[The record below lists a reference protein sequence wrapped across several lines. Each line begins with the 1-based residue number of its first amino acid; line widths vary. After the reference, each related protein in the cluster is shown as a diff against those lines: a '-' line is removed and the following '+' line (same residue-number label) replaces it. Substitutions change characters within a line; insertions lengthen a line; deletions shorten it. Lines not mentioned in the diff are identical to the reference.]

1 MPEVRTAPIRV
12 LAIAVLGVVV
22 SCARADA
29 APVKVEQVM
38 SQVLSQ
44 VLAIGCRIR
53 VTAEGEAIRIE
64 AVATS
69 REDVNGSYR
78 LDIQKSSP
86 SGSSRNTQSGKF
98 SLEAD
103 KEEVLS
109 TTFLGASDAGHF
121 QARLVIDSNSG
132 SVSCSSP

>member
-1 MPEVRTAPIRV
+1 MPEVRTALIKG

-22 SCARADA
+22 SCVRADA
-29 APVKVEQVM
+29 APAKVEQVM
-38 SQVLSQ
+38 SQ

-69 REDVNGSYR
+69 REDVNGNYR
-78 LDIQKSSP
+78 LDIQKRSADGTSH
-86 SGSSRNTQSGKF
+86 NIQSGKF
-98 SLEAD
+98 SLEAN

-121 QARLVIDSNSG
+121 QARLVIDSNFG
-132 SVSCSSP
+132 SVSCISP

>member
-1 MPEVRTAPIRV
+1 MPEVRAALIKR
-12 LAIAVLGVVV
+12 LIIAVLGVVV
-22 SCARADA
+22 SCARTDAESAD
-29 APVKVEQVM
+29 VEQVM
-38 SQVLSQ
+38 AV
-44 VLAIGCRIR
+44 GCRIR

-69 REDVNGSYR
+69 RLDVNGSYR
-78 LDIQKSSP
+78 LDIRKNSAD
-86 SGSSRNTQSGKF
+86 GSSHNIQSGKF
-98 SLEAD
+98 SLEAN

>member
-1 MPEVRTAPIRV
+1 MPEVRTALIRG

-29 APVKVEQVM
+29 ASVKVEQVM

-78 LDIQKSSP
+78 LDIQKSSA
-86 SGSSRNTQSGKF
+86 SGSSRNTQSGRF
-98 SLEAD
+98 RLEAD
-103 KEEVLS
+103 KEEILS

>member
-1 MPEVRTAPIRV
+1 MPEVRTALIKGLV
-12 LAIAVLGVVV
+12 IAVLGVVV

-38 SQVLSQ
+38 SQVLA
-44 VLAIGCRIR
+44 VGCRIR

-69 REDVNGSYR
+69 REDVNGNYR
-78 LDIQKSSP
+78 LDIQKSSANGT
-86 SGSSRNTQSGKF
+86 SHNIQSGKF

-103 KEEVLS
+103 KEEILS

>member
-1 MPEVRTAPIRV
+1 MPERRAALIRGLV
-12 LAIAVLGVVV
+12 IAVLGVGV
-22 SCARADA
+22 SCARTDA
-29 APVKVEQVM
+29 ASPKVEQVM
-38 SQVLSQ
+38 SQVLA
-44 VLAIGCRIR
+44 VGCRIR

-69 REDVNGSYR
+69 RADVNGSYR
-78 LDIQKSSP
+78 LDIRKNSAD
-86 SGSSRNTQSGKF
+86 GSSHNIQSGKF

-103 KEEVLS
+103 KEEILS

-132 SVSCSSP
+132 SVSCIAP

>member
-1 MPEVRTAPIRV
+1 MPEVRTALIGG
-12 LAIAVLGVVV
+12 LAIAVLGVVF

-38 SQVLSQ
+38 SQVMSQ

-78 LDIQKSSP
+78 LDIQKSSA

-109 TTFLGASDAGHF
+109 TTFLRASDAGHF

>member
-1 MPEVRTAPIRV
+1 MPEVRTALIKG
-12 LAIAVLGVVV
+12 LTIAVLGVVV
-22 SCARADA
+22 SCARTDA
-29 APVKVEQVM
+29 ASADVEQVM
-38 SQVLSQ
+38 AV
-44 VLAIGCRIR
+44 GCHIR
-53 VTAEGEAIRIE
+53 VTAEGEAVRIE

-78 LDIQKSSP
+78 LDIRKNSADGTSQ
-86 SGSSRNTQSGKF
+86 NTQSGKF
-98 SLEAD
+98 SLEAN
-103 KEEVLS
+103 KEEILS

>member
-1 MPEVRTAPIRV
+1 MPEVRAALIKR
-12 LAIAVLGVVV
+12 LIIAVLGVVV
-22 SCARADA
+22 SCARTDAESAD
-29 APVKVEQVM
+29 VEQVM
-38 SQVLSQ
+38 AV
-44 VLAIGCRIR
+44 GCRIR

-69 REDVNGSYR
+69 RLDVNGSYR
-78 LDIQKSSP
+78 LDIRKNSAD
-86 SGSSRNTQSGKF
+86 GSSHNIQSGKF
-98 SLEAD
+98 SLEAN
-103 KEEVLS
+103 KEEILS

>member
-1 MPEVRTAPIRV
+1 MPDVRTALIKG

-22 SCARADA
+22 SCARTDA
-29 APVKVEQVM
+29 ASADVEQVM
-38 SQVLSQ
+38 AV
-44 VLAIGCRIR
+44 GCRIR

-69 REDVNGSYR
+69 REDVNGNYR
-78 LDIQKSSP
+78 LDIQKSSA
-86 SGSSRNTQSGKF
+86 SGTSHNIQSGKF
-98 SLEAD
+98 SLEANR
-103 KEEVLS
+103 EEVLS

>member
-1 MPEVRTAPIRV
+1 
-12 LAIAVLGVVV
+12 
-22 SCARADA
+22 
-29 APVKVEQVM
+29 
-38 SQVLSQ
+38 
-44 VLAIGCRIR
+44 
-53 VTAEGEAIRIE
+53 
-64 AVATS
+64 
-69 REDVNGSYR
+69 VNGSYR

>member
-1 MPEVRTAPIRV
+1 MPEVRTALIKG

-22 SCARADA
+22 FCARTDA
-29 APVKVEQVM
+29 ASADVEQVM
-38 SQVLSQ
+38 AV
-44 VLAIGCRIR
+44 GCRIR

-69 REDVNGSYR
+69 REDVNGNYR
-78 LDIQKSSP
+78 LDIEKSSADGT
-86 SGSSRNTQSGKF
+86 SHNIQSGKF
-98 SLEAD
+98 SLEANR
-103 KEEVLS
+103 EEVLS
-109 TTFLGASDAGHF
+109 TTFLGASDAGYF

>member
-1 MPEVRTAPIRV
+1 MPEVRAALIGG

-22 SCARADA
+22 SCARANA
-29 APVKVEQVM
+29 APAEVEQV
-38 SQVLSQ
+38 QVEQ
-44 VLAIGCRIR
+44 VLAVGCRIR
-53 VTAEGEAIRIE
+53 VTAEGEAVRIE

-69 REDVNGSYR
+69 REDVNGNYR
-78 LDIQKSSP
+78 LDIRKSSADGT
-86 SGSSRNTQSGKF
+86 SHNSQSGKF
-98 SLEAD
+98 SLEAN

>member
-1 MPEVRTAPIRV
+1 MPEVRTALIKG

-22 SCARADA
+22 FCARTDA
-29 APVKVEQVM
+29 ASADVEQVM
-38 SQVLSQ
+38 AV
-44 VLAIGCRIR
+44 GCRIR

-69 REDVNGSYR
+69 REDVNGNYR
-78 LDIQKSSP
+78 LDIEKSSADGT
-86 SGSSRNTQSGKF
+86 SHNIQSGKF
-98 SLEAD
+98 SLEAN
-103 KEEVLS
+103 KEEILS

>member
-1 MPEVRTAPIRV
+1 MPEVRTALIKG
-12 LAIAVLGVVV
+12 LAIAVLGIVV
-22 SCARADA
+22 SCARTDA
-29 APVKVEQVM
+29 ASADVEQVM
-38 SQVLSQ
+38 SQVLA
-44 VLAIGCRIR
+44 VGCRIR

-69 REDVNGSYR
+69 REDVNGNYR
-78 LDIQKSSP
+78 LDIQKSSAD
-86 SGSSRNTQSGKF
+86 GTNHNIQSGKF
-98 SLEAD
+98 SLEAN
-103 KEEVLS
+103 KEEILS

>member
-1 MPEVRTAPIRV
+1 MSKARTV
-12 LAIAVLGVVV
+12 LVKGLTTAVLGVVV
-22 SCARADA
+22 SSAWAGVKPA
-29 APVKVEQVM
+29 KVERVM
-38 SQVLSQ
+38 SQ

-69 REDVNGSYR
+69 REDVNGNYR
-78 LDIQKSSP
+78 LDIQKRSAD
-86 SGSSRNTQSGKF
+86 GTNHNIQSGKF
-98 SLEAD
+98 SLEAN

-121 QARLVIDSNSG
+121 QARLVIDSNFG
-132 SVSCSSP
+132 SVSCISP

>member
-1 MPEVRTAPIRV
+1 MPEVRTVLIRG

-69 REDVNGSYR
+69 REDVNGNYR
-78 LDIQKSSP
+78 LDIRKSSADGA
-86 SGSSRNTQSGKF
+86 SHNIQSGKF
-98 SLEAD
+98 SLEAN
-103 KEEVLS
+103 KEEILS